1 MIKKGKKMILTLRQ
15 EVKAK
20 WPMRRVSLGPFN
32 DGDCT
37 PPRSGAF
44 DAMCSSEEEEIS
56 DVDVGSKS
64 FTPTSTPQKSAPR

>member
-1 MIKKGKKMILTLRQ
+1 MADAACFSG
-15 EVKAK
+15 
-20 WPMRRVSLGPFN
+20 SLN
-32 DGDCT
+32 DGDWT

-56 DVDVGSKS
+56 DLDVGSKS